1 MVDRPATIQADRA
14 GEGPRYGVVLWAML
28 FAFLTYFCMYAF
40 RKPVAAARF
49 EGVDVFGGIGLKTAI
64 VIAQLVGYTGSKYLG
79 AAICS
84 SSSRRVRL
92 AWLIGCIL
100 AAESTLVAFAVLPP
114 LGAVA
119 AFLLNGLCLG
129 LVWGLVVR
137 YLEGRRSS
145 EILLAGLSCSFII
158 ASGIVK
164 DIGRWVLA
172 PEHWGVS
179 ESWMPAVVGAIFLVP
194 FVISALALDRTPEPD
209 SRDLAER
216 TERTPMLRTDRR
228 AFIRAFFPGLLLLL
242 GLYILLTVYRD
253 FRDTFGV
260 EIFEALGYADQP
272 AIFTRVEI
280 PVALGTVLALGFLS
294 VVHSRRGGIA
304 AVFGVMV
311 LGLLVVAG
319 ATLGW
324 FAGAISGMWWMLLG
338 GLGLYLVYVP
348 FGSILFDRIIASTRH
363 PGNAVFAI
371 MIFDGAGYS
380 AAVLAMLAKDLL
392 ADGASHLEFF
402 MWLTIAMTI
411 VGIICLVMAW
421 IWFGQRVRE
430 SIT

>member
-1 MVDRPATIQADRA
+1 MERIPKIRA
-14 GEGPRYGVVLWAML
+14 EGVEGGFRYGVVLWAML

-40 RKPVAAARF
+40 RKPVAAAQF
-49 EGVDVFGGIGLKTAI
+49 EGVDAFGGLGLKTAV

-84 SSSRRVRL
+84 SASRHVRL

-119 AFLLNGLCLG
+119 AFVVNGLCLG

-164 DIGRWVLA
+164 DIGRWVMDPA
-172 PEHWGVS
+172 QWGVS
-179 ESWMPAVVGAIFLVP
+179 ESWMPAVVGALFLVP
-194 FVISALALDRTPEPD
+194 FVISALALDRTPEPEA
-209 SRDLAER
+209 RDIAER
-216 TERTPMLRTDRR
+216 TERTPMLRADRH
-228 AFIRAFFPGLLLLL
+228 AFIRAFLPGLLLLL

-260 EIFEALGYADQP
+260 EIFDALGYADQP

-280 PVALGTVLALGFLS
+280 PVALGTVLALGCLS

-304 AVFGVMV
+304 AVFGAMI

-324 FAGAISGMWWMLLG
+324 FAGAVSGMWWMLLG

-348 FGSILFDRIIASTRH
+348 FGSILFDRIVASTRH

-371 MIFDGAGYS
+371 MVFDGVGYS
-380 AAVLAMLAKDLL
+380 AAVIAMLVKDLF
-392 ADGASHLEFF
+392 ADNASHLEFF
-402 MWLTIAMTI
+402 MWLTMAMTI
-411 VGIICLVMAW
+411 IGTVCLVMAW
-421 IWFGQRVRE
+421 IWFGRRVKE
-430 SIT
+430 SNP